1 MNVAP
6 LDGPTSGML
15 HRLSTE
21 ARMAELERAG
31 WALQQMV
38 DALAALESLQA
49 FIPRALQ
56 IVAEAFGTTS
66 AGYFEHP
73 TETIY
78 LRYWLLGNRVYGPEE
93 LPGLD
98 ESRYSLMV
106 RMAGG
111 FTVPKDH
118 LGVEMRKRKRPSILH
133 HRAAQASPELHA
145 FCISMGWDWE
155 LNVPL
160 MVNGSPDGAITL
172 FRSED
177 KPFTE
182 ADFSLA
188 ESLAKQ
194 IALAM
199 QTSKIAERERAIS
212 IASERERAA
221 QLRAEDLAQANELLR
236 RGADHLVESGD
247 ILQFLNL
254 SLSEATRLTGASA
267 GGIFIRTGQG
277 TEMKL
282 MAHWPE
288 LSPEAHAALSEKM
301 AAVTMQDR
309 EGVYAKTL
317 AGDFITVNPQ
327 DERLARVFPEAV
339 QYHRSKGHQVAWHL
353 RLRAGG
359 RSIGFMGL
367 AFQTAPS
374 SGYIR
379 ESLKALIQQI
389 ALALELTRLGDD
401 ARHLAVTREKRRA
414 AEERSAELARANA
427 TVSRSLAAASQST
440 DFDDTLEK
448 VFIEIVASANASV
461 GHLLSYDAQAN
472 TLATIAWKDEN
483 GNGRGVHVDA
493 PPLLRSAFDADVTPA
508 FRRCLESKEIFTI
521 NLTNHSPELAAL
533 MWPGTKEWH
542 LARGRESVCAIPV
555 LVGQRPVGM
564 IGLAWKNQLS
574 FSADQRELLFALTN
588 QAAMV
593 MQLRELADSQRTAMM
608 LQERARFAGQIHD
621 TLAQGFTGTL
631 LHLEALRVRVA
642 RGQRVTV
649 EELQGIRKIAALGLA
664 EARRSALAIRPLAL
678 DGRDLATALQQLT
691 ERSNVPGLLDCHWS
705 LGGHPRPLSAIVDE
719 SILNIAHEAVS
730 NAIRH
735 ADASEIRI
743 SLTFDLEV
751 VTLSVRDDGIGF
763 DASDS
768 RQRGHTFGLRSMRD
782 RAAALGG
789 ELSVHSRHGE
799 GTMVTLRFSTK

>member
-1 MNVAP
+1 MKVAS
-6 LDGPTSGML
+6 LKRPTDLGLRQQSAQ
-15 HRLSTE
+15 
-21 ARMAELERAG
+21 ARVAELERVG
-31 WALQQMV
+31 LALQKMV
-38 DALAALESLQA
+38 DALAALEALQA

-56 IVAEAFGTTS
+56 IVAEAFGATS

-73 TETIY
+73 AETSY

-98 ESRYSLMV
+98 ASLYSLMV

-111 FTVPKDH
+111 MIVPRDH
-118 LGVEMRKRKRPSILH
+118 LGVELSQRKRPSILH
-133 HRAAQASPELHA
+133 HRAAKDSPEFHA
-145 FCISMGWDWE
+145 FCVSMGWDWE

-160 MVNGSPDGAITL
+160 MVNGSAYGAITL

-199 QTSKIAERERAIS
+199 QTSKIAERERAIA
-212 IASERERAA
+212 IAREREQSA
-221 QLRAEDLAQANELLR
+221 QMRAEDLAKANELLR
-236 RGADHLVESGD
+236 RGADHLVDSGD

-254 SLSEATRLTGASA
+254 SLSEASRLTGASA

-277 TEMKL
+277 TEMRLK
-282 MAHWPE
+282 AHWPE

-301 AAVTMQDR
+301 AVVTMQDR

-327 DERLARVFPEAV
+327 DERVARVFPEAV
-339 QYHRSKGHQVAWHL
+339 QYHRAQGHQVAWHL

-389 ALALELTRLGDD
+389 ALALELTRLGED
-401 ARHLAVTREKRRA
+401 ARHLAVTNEKRRA

-427 TVSRSLAAASQST
+427 KVSRSLAAVSQST

-448 VFIEIVASANASV
+448 VFIEIVASSNASV
-461 GHLLSYDAQAN
+461 GHLLMYDAPAN

-483 GNGRGVHVDA
+483 GNGRGIHADA
-493 PPLLRSAFDADVTPA
+493 PPLLRAAFDADVTPA
-508 FRRCLESKEIFTI
+508 FRLCLESKEIFTI
-521 NLTNHSPELAAL
+521 HLTNHSPELAAL
-533 MWPGTKEWH
+533 MWPGIKEWH
-542 LARGRESVCAIPV
+542 LARGRESVCTIPV
-555 LVGQRPVGM
+555 LVGQRPVGV
-564 IGLAWKNQLS
+564 ICLAWKHPLS
-574 FSADQRELLFALTN
+574 FSTDQRELLFALTN

-593 MQLRELADSQRTAMM
+593 MQLRELADSQRTSMM

-642 RGQRVTV
+642 RGERVTV

-678 DGRDLATALQQLT
+678 DGRDLPTALQQLT
-691 ERSNVPGLLDCHWS
+691 ERSTVAGLLECHWS

-719 SILNIAHEAVS
+719 SILNIAHEAVG

-735 ADASEIRI
+735 ADASTILI
-743 SLTFDLEV
+743 SLTFDLEG
-751 VTLSVRDDGIGF
+751 VTLGIRDDGIGF

-768 RQRGHTFGLRSMRD
+768 RQRGHTFGLRSMQD
-782 RAAALGG
+782 RATALGG
-789 ELSVHSRHGE
+789 EFSVQSRHGE
-799 GTMVTLRFSTK
+799 GTLVTLRFFAK

>member
-1 MNVAP
+1 MKVAP
-6 LDGPTSGML
+6 LKRPPNLALRQQSAQT
-15 HRLSTE
+15 
-21 ARMAELERAG
+21 RMAELERAG
-31 WALQQMV
+31 LALQQMV

-98 ESRYSLMV
+98 EGRYSLMV

-118 LGVEMRKRKRPSILH
+118 LGVEMRKRKRPTILH

-145 FCISMGWDWE
+145 FCMSMGWDWE

-172 FRSED
+172 FRSEN

-212 IASERERAA
+212 IAHERERAA
-221 QLRAEDLAQANELLR
+221 QMRAEDLAMANELLR
-236 RGADHLVESGD
+236 RGADHLVDSGD

-282 MAHWPE
+282 KAHWPE

-301 AAVTMQDR
+301 AHVTMQDR
-309 EGVYAKTL
+309 EGVYARTL
-317 AGDFITVNPQ
+317 EADFITVNPR
-327 DERLARVFPEAV
+327 DERFARVFPEAV
-339 QYHRSKGHQVAWHL
+339 QYHKAQGHQVAWHL

-367 AFQTAPS
+367 AFQSAPS

-379 ESLKALIQQI
+379 ESSKALIQQI

-401 ARHLAVTREKRRA
+401 ARHLAVTREKKRA

-427 TVSRSLAAASQST
+427 TVSRSLAAVSQST

-448 VFIEIVASANASV
+448 VFIEIVASAHATV
-461 GHLLSYDAQAN
+461 GHLFSYDAHTN
-472 TLATIAWKDEN
+472 LLATRAWKDEN
-483 GNGRGVHVDA
+483 GNGRGAHADA
-493 PPLLRSAFDADVTPA
+493 PPFLRAAFDADVTPA
-508 FRRCLESKEIFTI
+508 FRRCLEANEIITI
-521 NLTNHSPELAAL
+521 HLTNHSPEQAAL
-533 MWPGTKEWH
+533 LWPGTREWH
-542 LARGRESVCAIPV
+542 LARGRESVCIIPV

-564 IGLAWKNQLS
+564 IGLAWKNPFS
-574 FSADQRELLFALTN
+574 FSANQRELLFALTN

-593 MQLRELADSQRTAMM
+593 MQLREMADSQRTAMM

-642 RGQRVTV
+642 RGERVTV

-678 DGRDLATALQQLT
+678 DGRELPTALQQLT
-691 ERSNVPGLLDCHWS
+691 ERSTVTGLLECHWS
-705 LGGHPRPLSAIVDE
+705 LGGGPRSLSANVEE
-719 SILNIAHEAVS
+719 SILNIAHEAVG

-735 ADASEIRI
+735 ADASKILI
-743 SLTFDLEV
+743 SLTFDRDG
-751 VTLSVRDDGIGF
+751 VTFCVRDDGIGF

-782 RAAALGG
+782 RAAAIGG
-789 ELSVHSRHGE
+789 ELTVHSRHGE
-799 GTMVTLRFSTK
+799 GTIVTLRFNT